1 MYLIKK
7 IPATRKG
14 KSFHARVIPLLFFP
28 QEPENW
34 SYQYSSLSSF
44 DCRLSVPLLADGN
57 KLIIF
62 PKFLFYYYSKEEV

>member
-1 MYLIKK
+1 MSGWRVSRVSQEK
-7 IPATRKG
+7 ATRKG

-44 DCRLSVPLLADGN
+44 NCRFSVPLLAVTGFI
-57 KLIIF
+57 LEQRQ
-62 PKFLFYYYSKEEV
+62 P